1 MKFFYNTYI
10 VMFIFAAMGFFVL
23 SPFTYAEEDK
33 NKEDFVN
40 GNVVCLVPDLK
51 RGNVS
56 PVIANESCKGH
67 KVHAHVIVDT
77 SSSEGNIYAVQG
89 SSDAISRLQSIND
102 KKNITVKGK
111 ISGNQK
117 ALILTVE

>member
-1 MKFFYNTYI
+1 MKFFYNAYI
-10 VMFIFAAMGFFVL
+10 VMFIFTVVVVFGL
-23 SPFTYAEEDK
+23 SPLTGAEEDK
-33 NKEDFVN
+33 NKEDFVH

-51 RGNVS
+51 QGNVS

-67 KVHAHVIVDT
+67 KVHAHVILDT
-77 SSSEGNIYAVQG
+77 SSSEGDIYAVQG
-89 SSDAISRLQSIND
+89 SPDAISRLQSIDD

-111 ISGNQK
+111 ISGSQK